1 MRKQSGFTLI
11 EIMVVLAILG
21 FLVAMVAPNILGRT
35 GEAQVKIA
43 KAQIKEISNA
53 LDLYKLDNYF
63 YPSTAQGLGAL
74 VEKPSG
80 SPEPKNWKSGGYMK
94 KLPQDPWGNEYVY
107 IAEGGSFEII
117 TLGADGAEGGEEESA
132 DISSKDI

>member
-1 MRKQSGFTLI
+1 MKRQSGFTLI

-63 YPSTAQGLGAL
+63 YPSTSQGLNAL

-80 SPEPKNWKSGGYMK
+80 SPEPKNWKAGGYMK
-94 KLPQDPWGNEYVY
+94 KLPQDPWGNDY
-107 IAEGGSFEII
+107 IYITEGGSFEII
-117 TLGADGAEGGEEESA
+117 SLGADGAEGGEDEAA

>member
-1 MRKQSGFTLI
+1 MKKQSGFTLI

-35 GEAQVKIA
+35 GEAQVKIT

-94 KLPQDPWGNEYVY
+94 KLPQDPWGNDYVY
-107 IAEGGSFEII
+107 ITEGGSFEII
-117 TLGADGAEGGEEESA
+117 SLGADGAEGGEEESA

>member
-1 MRKQSGFTLI
+1 MKRQSGFTLI

-63 YPSTAQGLGAL
+63 YPSTSQGLNAL

-80 SPEPKNWKSGGYMK
+80 SPEPKNWKAGGYMK
-94 KLPQDPWGNEYVY
+94 KLPQDPWGNDY
-107 IAEGGSFEII
+107 IYITEGGSFEII
-117 TLGADGAEGGEEESA
+117 SLGADGAEGGEEEAA

>member
-1 MRKQSGFTLI
+1 MKKQSGFTLI

-94 KLPQDPWGNEYVY
+94 KLPQDPWGNDYVY
-107 IAEGGSFEII
+107 ITEGGSFEII
-117 TLGADGAEGGEEESA
+117 SLGADGAEGGEEESA

>member
-1 MRKQSGFTLI
+1 MKRQSGFTLI

-63 YPSTAQGLGAL
+63 YPSTSQGLNAL

-80 SPEPKNWKSGGYMK
+80 SPEPKNWKAGGYMK
-94 KLPQDPWGNEYVY
+94 KLPQDPWGNEYIY
-107 IAEGGSFEII
+107 ITEGGTFEII
-117 TLGADGAEGGEEESA
+117 SLGADGAEGGEEEAA